1 MGLIN
6 NVTLWSGLKDVV
18 WPQRRGIVVTNS
30 NQRHCRDATA
40 KFSLPDL
47 TFFEIL
53 FYELVKCPD
62 DIVINLLCMRPQS
75 GFILVP
81 CTGRAWAGP

>member
-1 MGLIN
+1 M
-6 NVTLWSGLKDVV
+6 V
-18 WPQRRGIVVTNS
+18 WPQRRGIVVTNCHHS

-47 TFFEIL
+47 TFLLIL

-75 GFILVP
+75 GFIHKFRLHP
-81 CTGRAWAGP
+81 GQRR